1 MSRWRAAAIH
11 LGFSL
16 VIATALFALTFF
28 LWYPSPYYAAAGA
41 SFLWFLLVGIDVVI
55 GPFLTLLVFKVGK
68 PGLKFDMVFIVFA
81 QLAALIYGFSV
92 IAEARPAYVVF
103 AVDRFNVV
111 PANWVVKDSL
121 NRVKYPEFEKM
132 PWTGPILASVKLP
145 EDREKAKEL
154 MFSAL
159 QGYDVETHPEYFVPY
174 LDLKDQMLAKALPL
188 SELLAKY
195 NEKREQ
201 LLSHIEGTGLAVE
214 QLVYLPMTATRQDM
228 AIVLDAKTAEIITT
242 LPVDPW
248 FGG

>member
-11 LGFSL
+11 LCFSL
-16 VIATALFALTFF
+16 VIATVLFSLTFF
-28 LWYPSPYYAAAGA
+28 LWYPTPYYAAAGA
-41 SFLWFLLVGIDVVI
+41 SFLWFLLVGVDVVI

-68 PGLKFDMVFIVFA
+68 PGLKFDMAFIVFA
-81 QLAALIYGFSV
+81 QLAALVYGFSV

-132 PWTGPILASVKLP
+132 SWTGPILASAQLP
-145 EDREKAKEL
+145 QDREKAKEL

-174 LDLKDQMLAKALPL
+174 LDLKDRMLAKALPL
-188 SELLAKY
+188 SELLAK
-195 NEKREQ
+195 NTDKKEA
-201 LLSHIEGTGLAVE
+201 LLSDIERTGLAVE

-228 AIVLDAKTAEIITT
+228 AIVLHSETAEIVTT
-242 LPVDPW
+242 LAVDPW
-248 FGG
+248 SGE